1 MGWSDLD
8 KQREWME
15 RTRRERRK
23 IQREEKSV
31 RAGVKAERVLWA
43 QQ

>member
-1 MGWSDLD
+1 MD
-8 KQREWME
+8 EE
-15 RTRRERRK
+15 TTRRERK
-23 IQREEKSV
+23 IQREEESV